1 MFADKIGCDKIY
13 SIPPAFSCDQIFKM
27 VNKIRLEDK
36 NQWYQVLAIVDGKE
50 VKLKGY
56 GTWLQIF
63 KVDDIDH
70 GCGADVSVK
79 EFKNKLKEGIEYENR
94 T

>member
-1 MFADKIGCDKIY
+1 MIVHTNKEQFIR
-13 SIPPAFSCDQIFKM
+13 M

-36 NQWYQVLAIVDGKE
+36 NKWYWLLAIVDGKE

-70 GCGADVSVK
+70 GWGADVSVK

>member
-1 MFADKIGCDKIY
+1 MIVHTDLDRFI
-13 SIPPAFSCDQIFKM
+13 KM

-36 NQWYQVLAIVDGKE
+36 NKWYWLLAIVDGKD
-50 VKLKGY
+50 VKIKGY

-63 KVDDIDH
+63 KVNDIDF
-70 GCGADVSVK
+70 GWGAEVSVK
-79 EFKNKLKEGIEYENR
+79 DFKQNIREGIEYENR